1 VETILTTKEEI
12 SKIQPIEIEPWI
24 ELMEE
29 EVKTAKPEVG
39 I

>member
-1 VETILTTKEEI
+1 VETILTTKKEI

-29 EVKTAKPEVG
+29 EVKTAKPEVV
-39 I
+39 